1 MFYGNRYYVWLGQ
14 LPLPN
19 TVKLKFIHEILM
31 EAIISNIRVNGIKI
45 KMYKRTDKSEQAL

>member
-31 EAIISNIRVNGIKI
+31 EAIISNVRVNGIKI